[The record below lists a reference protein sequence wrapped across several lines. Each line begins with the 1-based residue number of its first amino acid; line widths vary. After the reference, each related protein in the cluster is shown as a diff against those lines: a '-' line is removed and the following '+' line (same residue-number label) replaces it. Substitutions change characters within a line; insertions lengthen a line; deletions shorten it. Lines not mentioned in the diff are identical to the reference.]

1 MAFEWNRIYKWEENH
16 ERDITESVEQY
27 IFEYYGVGDIEE
39 LSKEQIEEVDT
50 WRSENLHEYNIMQVG
65 FSNLVNHWESCQEE

>member
-39 LSKEQIEEVDT
+39 LSKEQIEEVDA

>member
-1 MAFEWNRIYKWEENH
+1 MAFEWNRIHKWEENH

-27 IFEYYGVGDIEE
+27 IFEYYDVNDIEE
-39 LSKEQIEEVDT
+39 LSQEQIDEIEA

-65 FSNLVNHWESCQEE
+65 FSNLVNHWESCQE

>member
-1 MAFEWNRIYKWEENH
+1 MAFEWNRMYKWEENH

-27 IFEYYGVGDIEE
+27 IFEYYDVSDVEE
-39 LSKEQIEEVDT
+39 LSQEQIDEIEA

-65 FSNLVNHWESCQEE
+65 FSNLVNHWESCQE